1 MQIAKAKADICNGT
15 GNVLDSMKGFTS
27 HKERGK
33 KMTDTFA
40 MLQELLAQDQF
51 ELLFPEAEGSE
62 NLRLVYLMNDAV
74 ESFLVFQKVRT
85 TGSYQK
91 DYEGGLDATLSRS
104 GEEYVLSVWQGDSV
118 FTIFFAELS
127 LEVHCYDYGET
138 GHFWVKDWEYLR
150 RLEYLIAI
158 VRDKCD
164 YLGRPYCSETEQ
176 KLAVLANF
184 PPLNYCSYPAVP
196 ERYLVQRE
204 DAETASPEALEVI
217 EEMAERVGDASLL
230 RVLHLYRKRPRS
242 VLIRKWIAGMMRKW
256 EHARVVDA
264 VSEGLKEEGR
274 RYPRRSF
281 GVKEDAR
288 FAGLLEKA
296 GQQKAALEKEKIKAE
311 VVREERFAAAEDG
324 VDNRV
329 YLMIYGRGKCRDRTC
344 EVQEVR

>member
-1 MQIAKAKADICNGT
+1 MNIWSVRLCENVEED
-15 GNVLDSMKGFTS
+15 GNI
-27 HKERGK
+27 ERGK

-51 ELLFPEAEGSE
+51 ELLFSEEDKPE

-85 TGSYQK
+85 TGSYRK
-91 DYEGGLDATLSRS
+91 DYEGELDATLSRS

-118 FTIFFAELS
+118 FTIFFEELA

-138 GHFWVKDWEYLR
+138 GHFWVKGWEYLR

-164 YLGRPYCSETEQ
+164 YLGEPYCSGEEQ
-176 KLAVLANF
+176 KLAALADF

-196 ERYLVQRE
+196 ERYLVRRE
-204 DAETASPEALEVI
+204 EAEGASPEALEVMT
-217 EEMAERVGDASLL
+217 ELAEGAGDATLL
-230 RVLHLYRKRPRS
+230 RALWLYRKRPHS
-242 VLIRKWIAGMMRKW
+242 VLIRKWIAGMLRKW
-256 EHARVVDA
+256 AHAGVVDTIC
-264 VSEGLKEEGR
+264 VRLKEESR

-281 GVKEDAR
+281 GPQEDAR
-288 FAGLLEKA
+288 LAGLLKMSE
-296 GQQKAALEKEKIKAE
+296 QQKAALEKEKITAE

-324 VDNRV
+324 IENRV
-329 YLMIYGRGKCRDRTC
+329 YLMVYGKKTRGNRICNVK
-344 EVQEVR
+344 EIQ